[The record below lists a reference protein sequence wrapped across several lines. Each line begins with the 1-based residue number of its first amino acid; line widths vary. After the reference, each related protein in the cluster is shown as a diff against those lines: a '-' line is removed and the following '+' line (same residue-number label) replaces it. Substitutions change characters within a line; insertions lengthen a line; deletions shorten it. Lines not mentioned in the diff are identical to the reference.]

1 MGNLC
6 KKKSQILPD
15 NESLSLY
22 ILEEPMLNGDS
33 QQGCL
38 QRQNGTPIR
47 KLSTHLKP
55 RSKSCS

>member
-22 ILEEPMLNGDS
+22 ILEEPILSNS
-33 QQGCL
+33 FQQGL
-38 QRQNGTPIR
+38 LHRENGTPVR
-47 KLSTHLKP
+47 KLSIHVKP
-55 RSKSCS
+55 RSKSYS

>member
-1 MGNLC
+1 MQ
-6 KKKSQILPD
+6 KKSQILPD
-15 NESLSLY
+15 NETLSLY

-47 KLSTHLKP
+47 KLSTHVKP